1 MRRELSFY
9 QELVVRK
16 ADAPLDQDLVRRKLD
31 AVQAAGIHNIG
42 HDGIGG
48 LEIDKNMQAFIDFV
62 AKELERR
69 QMRVTSFHYAGCT
82 YSQDAGENARILE
95 GMRRTVEGFGAWKPR
110 AFVVHAGWL
119 PGSGNNGVLAEG
131 RRLENLLGR
140 EGLMERIAE
149 NLRAFAEMAKPWGIS
164 LALENV
170 APMLCLGSM
179 EDQLEIVRRIGMEN
193 VGVCLD
199 AGHAHL
205 DGQNV
210 AEYVRMAGKNLVETH
225 FHDNVG
231 PAGMPG
237 RHPDLHW
244 PVGLGTVN
252 WPGVIDALDDIGY
265 NGPVTFET
273 TGFPLE
279 TPAEGYRASVQFW
292 RMLEDKAR

>member
-9 QELVVRK
+9 QDLVVRK
-16 ADAPLDQDLVRRKLD
+16 ADAPLNRDLVRRKLD
-31 AVQAAGIHNIG
+31 VVQDAGIRFIG

-48 LEIDKNMQAFIDFV
+48 MEIDRNMQAFIDFV
-62 AKELERR
+62 AKELQTRR
-69 QMRVTSFHYAGCT
+69 MRVTSFHYAGCT
-82 YSQDAGENARILE
+82 YSRDAGENAKILE

-110 AFVVHAGWL
+110 VFVVHVGWL
-119 PGSGNNGVLAEG
+119 PGKGNDGVLAEG
-131 RRLENLLGR
+131 RRLETLLGR
-140 EGLMERIAE
+140 EILMEKIAD
-149 NLRAFAEMAKPWGIS
+149 NLRVFAEMAAPLGIS

-170 APMLCLGSM
+170 APMICLGTM
-179 EDQLEIVRRIGMEN
+179 KDQLEMIRYIGMEN

-199 AGHAHL
+199 AGHAHM

-210 AEYVRMAGKNLVETH
+210 VEYVHMAGKNLLETH

-244 PVGLGTVN
+244 PVGLGTIH
-252 WPGVIDALDDIGY
+252 WPGVIDALDEIGY
-265 NGPVTFET
+265 NDPVTFET